1 MSGAGDWTPVLSAGD
16 LGVGA
21 VRLIDR
27 GAAAG
32 AGELRAVDDLAGR
45 GAAAQ
50 VEGHMGRW

>member
-1 MSGAGDWTPVLSAGD
+1 MLSAGD